1 MTGYGRGES
10 DSDIGNC
17 AVEINSCNHRYCDIS
32 IHLPRRFTIFESSLR
47 NFIKE
52 RFSRGHFDVF
62 VSLELNKNLTAR
74 LNVDYHLIEDY
85 VKALQEMKEKFCLS
99 GDLDIQTVSRLRD
112 IWKLEEDG
120 YEEEP
125 IGQLIEKAMKEAL
138 ASLEEMR
145 VKEGEALYRDIA
157 KRIELVKDH
166 LEQLKKELP
175 DLSEKYRTRLQ
186 EKIRDFLGDLSVD
199 EQRVA
204 QEVAIMGEKSDVTE
218 EVTRMESHLDQFLSL
233 IESRE
238 AIGRKLDFLIQEIN
252 REINTISSK
261 ICDLFVSNTV
271 VAIKSELEKIREQ
284 IQNIE

>member
-10 DSDIGNC
+10 DSGIGNC

-32 IHLPRRFTIFESSLR
+32 IHMPRRFTIFENSLR
-47 NFIKE
+47 SFIKE

-62 VSLELNKNLTAR
+62 ISLELNKNLTAR

-85 VKALQEMKEKFCLS
+85 VKALQEMKEKYRLS

-112 IWKLEEDG
+112 IWKLEEDD

-125 IGQLIEKAMKEAL
+125 IGQLIEKAVKEAL
-138 ASLEEMR
+138 TSLEEMR
-145 VKEGEALYRDIA
+145 VKEGEALYRDIV
-157 KRIELVKDH
+157 KRIELVRDH
-166 LEQLKKELP
+166 LQQLKKELP

-218 EVTRMESHLDQFLSL
+218 EVTRMESHLEQFLSL

-261 ICDLFVSNTV
+261 ISDLFVSNTV